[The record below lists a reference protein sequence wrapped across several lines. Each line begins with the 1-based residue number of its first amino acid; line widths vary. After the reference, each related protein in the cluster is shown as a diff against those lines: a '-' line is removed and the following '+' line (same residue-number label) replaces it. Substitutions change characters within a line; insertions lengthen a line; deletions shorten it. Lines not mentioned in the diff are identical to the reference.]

1 MIPFTIKKLD
11 ELLSSKA
18 ISGGLIASTFLI
30 FFFNFSLVLQTISA
44 VVILFSIYM
53 TIVLYR
59 HQKYGW
65 FYSFLGIMS
74 LSLGLSYLTDFGTVS
89 WAITN
94 YLPLFSF
101 FIYCTVLKIQ
111 IREWV
116 LELDYDRD
124 QRFQN
129 AIEQQRKNYE

>member
-11 ELLSSKA
+11 ELLSSQV
-18 ISGGLIASTFLI
+18 ISGVLIAGTFLI
-30 FFFNFSLVLQTISA
+30 FFLNFSLVLQTMSA
-44 VVILFSIYM
+44 VIILFSIYM
-53 TIVLYR
+53 PIVLYR
-59 HQKYGW
+59 HQKFGW
-65 FYSFLGIMS
+65 FYSFLGIMI
-74 LSLGLSYLTDFGTVS
+74 LSFGLSYFTDIGTVS

-101 FIYCTVLKIQ
+101 FIYCAILKIQ

-116 LELDYDRD
+116 MEMDYERD

-129 AIEQQRKNYE
+129 AIEQNRKNQ